1 MVEKSIRK
9 EKERRKRGKEV
20 NENWVIKKLR
30 R

>member
-20 NENWVIKKLR
+20 NENWVVEKLR

>member
-1 MVEKSIRK
+1 MVEKSIGK

>member
-9 EKERRKRGKEV
+9 EKERRKREKEV
-20 NENWVIKKLR
+20 NENWVVKKLR